1 MSVIV
6 PPETSVHVPLALVFV
21 NTVVEPIHTPFAPA
35 IAGTTGNGLTVIV
48 IGIAVAGEPVKHG
61 VALDVITTVTT
72 SLFVNVLVVYV
83 ALVAPKITFP
93 LSFH

>member
-1 MSVIV
+1 MNVILV
-6 PPETSVHVPLALVFV
+6 PAQIVLSASLDAMLTLAGRFAF
-21 NTVVEPIHTPFAPA
+21 TVVVMPFDV
-35 IAGTTGNGLTVIV
+35 TGD
-48 IGIAVAGEPVKHG
+48 PVKHG